1 MWVLRVMVTCRK
13 EISVVLLAFY
23 SKLPIFLVCACWCGG
38 VSLGFRT
45 IDPYS
50 PHVVNRNCSRLQKQG
65 SVFSKRCDSNPK
77 QQVLCA
83 HDKERF
89 CCFGY
94 VSFLL
99 TFHSFILII
108 VSLLA
113 SFLHLCSKTWHEKM

>member
-1 MWVLRVMVTCRK
+1 MWALKSNGDLQEGNLCGPSSLLWQTIHFPCLCLLVL
-13 EISVVLLAFY
+13 
-23 SKLPIFLVCACWCGG
+23 GG
-38 VSLGFRT
+38 SLGLRT

-50 PHVVNRNCSRLQKQG
+50 PNVVNRNCSRLQKQG
-65 SVFSKRCDSNPK
+65 SVFSKRCNSNPK